1 MDFKS
6 VFLDALISDPKI
18 SAGLMPEAFLG
29 QTLPMADEDSLP
41 FFKLLSCGTLKTQ
54 FPWSFDIRTLDC
66 FLFLYTK
73 KGRGKLLLNGQIY
86 SLDTGNFILL
96 DCSQRFRMDI
106 AREPWEYVIAFFDGN
121 PLPHYRRLFPID
133 RICSMQISP
142 FSDLSMGMDRLCA
155 QFPAVNLSG
164 TLMISDLLNHMTT
177 ICLSSPLKEE
187 GHSLR
192 TPAYIEKMQTLFD
205 QQFQNTYT
213 LDDLEKLLGV
223 SKYKLCREF
232 GAAYGISPLQYLN
245 RQRIEAAKHLLL
257 TTNHRIHVIGSMVG
271 IENTNHFIFL
281 FKKYTGNTP
290 LEYKQRMVR

>member
-121 PLPHYRRLFPID
+121 PLPYRPNLQYTDFSFFR
-133 RICSMQISP
+133 SVHGHGSP
-142 FSDLSMGMDRLCA
+142 LCA
-155 QFPAVNLSG
+155 VPGSKSF
-164 TLMISDLLNHMTT
+164 
-177 ICLSSPLKEE
+177 
-187 GHSLR
+187 R
-192 TPAYIEKMQTLFD
+192 
-205 QQFQNTYT
+205 NTH
-213 LDDLEKLLGV
+213 D
-223 SKYKLCREF
+223 F
-232 GAAYGISPLQYLN
+232 
-245 RQRIEAAKHLLL
+245 
-257 TTNHRIHVIGSMVG
+257 
-271 IENTNHFIFL
+271 
-281 FKKYTGNTP
+281 
-290 LEYKQRMVR
+290 

>member
-1 MDFKS
+1 M
-6 VFLDALISDPKI
+6 I
-18 SAGLMPEAFLG
+18 
-29 QTLPMADEDSLP
+29 
-41 FFKLLSCGTLKTQ
+41 
-54 FPWSFDIRTLDC
+54 
-66 FLFLYTK
+66 
-73 KGRGKLLLNGQIY
+73 NGQIY

-164 TLMISDLLNHMTT
+164 TLMISDLLNQMTT
-177 ICLSSPLKEE
+177 ICLSSSLKEE